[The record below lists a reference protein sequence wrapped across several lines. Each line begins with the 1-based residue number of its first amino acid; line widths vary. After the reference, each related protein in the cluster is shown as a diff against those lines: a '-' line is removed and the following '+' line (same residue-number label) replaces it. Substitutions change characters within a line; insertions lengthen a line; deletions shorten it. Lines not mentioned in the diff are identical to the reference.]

1 MISNK
6 QIAMPKPEMSELI
19 TGIFKM
25 GDTFAEGNSDERP
38 VHQVKVNAFF
48 LSKYCVSFD
57 DFDFYSSITGR
68 SFADDANMGRGQ
80 MPVINV
86 NWYEM
91 IEYCNWLSEQDGY
104 QKVYSIDKEQCDI
117 NNHSE
122 SDTFKWTVEADW
134 SANGY
139 RLPTEAEWEFAAR
152 DCGGHI
158 RFGNGSQIARP
169 SGMNFDGM
177 EPSNPIAEVGKKRP
191 APVQVNAFESNKYGL
206 FNMSGNVWEMC
217 WDWYD
222 SDYYAESP
230 MNNPKGPESGTLKV
244 ARGGSWVHNAFKCR
258 TMSREHKAAQLT
270 DVRIG
275 FRLARNA

>member
-1 MISNK
+1 
-6 QIAMPKPEMSELI
+6 MPKPEMSELI

-104 QKVYSIDKEQCDI
+104 QKVYSIDKEQGDI